1 LDDGQGQTAESW
13 REGAASFYKWMMR
26 LFSVSRAVLV
36 LALGLGGPTGC
47 VVWKDDYDVMAAKYR
62 NEAAA
67 HELAKAD
74 LAKRGEEIMKL
85 QSQVASLEAS
95 LTASNKRLDQ
105 NAESMAEA
113 EHQYSILEQERTDA
127 ADLVNQLRSEQER
140 LASHLQAY
148 ANDRAELNA
157 ERERLTQELQDAELR
172 VNALTF
178 AQKRAQARL
187 ALVRDLS
194 LKLQPEID
202 KKQAELLFDGDV
214 VVLRLE
220 ATKMFAAKSVSKD
233 GKRLLAAAGN
243 ALRDGSAK
251 PSDKAAGT
259 KPTPSKSGGAAT
271 TPIAPAAPAKPA
283 EPPTR
288 LVLSQWEKGQKLKD
302 SAERLKLAAY
312 ELALAGVEP
321 TRFAHEKVLLT
332 YQENVR
338 TALTKPAPVDGSA
351 ETAPPP
357 PAPTSTFAVSGSSLV
372 IHLVPQ

>member
-1 LDDGQGQTAESW
+1 
-13 REGAASFYKWMMR
+13 
-26 LFSVSRAVLV
+26 
-36 LALGLGGPTGC
+36 
-47 VVWKDDYDVMAAKYR
+47 MAAKYR

-67 HELAKAD
+67 HELARAD

-85 QSQVASLEAS
+85 QSRVAALEAS
-95 LTASNKRLDQ
+95 LADSNKRLDQ

-127 ADLVNQLRSEQER
+127 SALVQQLRSEQER

-194 LKLQPEID
+194 LKLQQEID
-202 KKQAELLFDGDV
+202 RKQAEILFDGDV

-220 ATKMFAAKSVSKD
+220 ASKMFGPKTVSKE

-243 ALRDGSAK
+243 ALRDGGARAG
-251 PSDKAAGT
+251 DKAAGT
-259 KPTPSKSGGAAT
+259 TSAPTKAKPGNTPAVAAT
-271 TPIAPAAPAKPA
+271 TPAAAKPA
-283 EPPTR
+283 DPPTR

-312 ELALAGVEP
+312 ELALSGVEP
-321 TRFAHEKVLLT
+321 TRFAHEKVLFT
-332 YQENVR
+332 YQESVR
-338 TALTKPAPVDGSA
+338 SALTKPAPVDAGA
-351 ETAPPP
+351 EPTNPPP
-357 PAPTSTFAVSGSSLV
+357 TPTSTFTINGSSLA